1 MTEVHPNLKLLSHSS
16 KETKRACPRKFQLYR
31 MMPQSDMRRGEGDY
45 HTDFGKLVGYGCQ
58 CILQGMSIEQTYFQ
72 MFIEWQIDIDDS
84 DGETQKKTFW
94 HALHAVHKFV
104 EFKQMELYDYELAY
118 YHQKPAVELS
128 YRIDCGDGFYDR
140 GKLDALLKKKSNGNY
155 AVFEAKTTG
164 ARRVH
169 EAMYKNSDQGVG
181 YSVVVDAIAHAEG
194 KLEERPYEVL
204 YCVYQSFQMEWQLF
218 QFMKTFTERA
228 LWIKD
233 LLLDIKQ
240 ISDYADADYFPR
252 YGGSCYDYFRP
263 CEYFEIC
270 NMSDRVL
277 IGDQSKIE
285 VIEDRNGPYQ
295 FEFTLDE
302 LIDAQ
307 LKKQGM

>member
-1 MTEVHPNLKLLSHSS
+1 MNSVHPNLKLLSHSS

-31 MMPQSDMRRGEGDY
+31 MMQQSDMRRGDGDY
-45 HTDFGKLVGYGCQ
+45 HTDFGKFVGYGCQ
-58 CILQGMSIEQTYFQ
+58 LIFAGYSIEQT
-72 MFIEWQIDIDDS
+72 MFSMFLEWQVDIDDS
-84 DGETQKKTFW
+84 DGEAQKKTFW
-94 HALHAVHKFV
+94 HALHAVAKFEAFRV
-104 EFKQMELYDYELAY
+104 LELRDYELVFY
-118 YHQKPAVELS
+118 DEKPAVELS

-140 GKLDALLKKKSNGNY
+140 GKLDALLKNRNGNY

-164 ARRVH
+164 ARKVH

-181 YSVVVDAIAHAEG
+181 YSVVVDAIANAAGE
-194 KLEERPYEVL
+194 LNERPYEVL
-204 YCVYQSFQMEWQLF
+204 YCVYQSFNMEWQLF
-218 QFMKTFTERA
+218 SFLKSFTERA

-240 ISDYADADYFPR
+240 ISDYAEADYFPR

-277 IGDQSKIE
+277 IGDESKIE
-285 VIEDRNGPYQ
+285 VIEDRSGPYQ

-302 LIDAQ
+302 LIEAQ
-307 LKKQGM
+307 LKKQGV